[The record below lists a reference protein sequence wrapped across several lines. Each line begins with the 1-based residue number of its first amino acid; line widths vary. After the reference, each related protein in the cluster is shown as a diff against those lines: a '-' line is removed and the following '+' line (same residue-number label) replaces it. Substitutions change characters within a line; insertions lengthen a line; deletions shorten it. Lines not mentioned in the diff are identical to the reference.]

1 MKEPEGVIKYHLNH
15 QNAPIAKRLSI
26 SEINAWRT
34 VFFKLGLIGQYAEK
48 YEGYGFGNISQ
59 RITLTNTN
67 KVQFI
72 ISGTQTG
79 HLESLSRHHYC
90 SIQEA
95 CTQENKINSIGE
107 TKPSSEALTHASI
120 YQQSKEIQS
129 VIHVHCPK
137 IWNNT
142 HPLKIPYTSKDIAY
156 GTPEMAHEVKRL
168 FLSSIKENTAIF
180 SMLGHEDG
188 IIAFSN
194 SMEKAAGALI
204 KLFSCAI
211 ALEQNK
217 QQR

>member
-15 QNAPIAKRLSI
+15 QNSPIAEKLSI

-34 VFFKLGLIGQYAEK
+34 IFFKLGLIGQYAK
-48 YEGYGFGNISQ
+48 RYEGYGFGNISQ

-79 HLESLSRHHYC
+79 YLESLSRHHYC
-90 SIQEA
+90 FIQET
-95 CTQENKINSIGE
+95 CPQENRINSIGE

-120 YQQSKEIQS
+120 YQQNKEIQS
-129 VIHVHCPK
+129 VIHIHCPK

-142 HPLKIPYTSKDIAY
+142 HQLKIPYTSKDIAY
-156 GTPEMAHEVKRL
+156 GTPEMANEVKRL
-168 FLSSIKENTAIF
+168 FRSSIKENTAIF
-180 SMLGHEDG
+180 SMLGHKDG
-188 IIAFSN
+188 IIAFSD
-194 SMEKAAGALI
+194 SMEKAADPLI
-204 KLFSCAI
+204 KLFSNAI
-211 ALEQNK
+211 KLEQNK